1 MSYHRYF
8 QFFRFVV
15 VGALSYGL
23 SVAFLLVLTEVFFI
37 HYLFATIAVFLTVN
51 GVSFWLN
58 KRYTFLLTHGVFQG
72 ELLRYY
78 GVMAMSL
85 FLNLLGMYILVS
97 LMHASVLA
105 ASILVAGILLCF
117 NYFFHKTFTFRLE

>member
-1 MSYHRYF
+1 MSYHRYR
-8 QFFRFVV
+8 QFFRFVI

-23 SVAFLLVLTEVFFI
+23 SVAFLLILTEVFFI
-37 HYLFATIAVFLTVN
+37 HYLLATIIVFLGVN
-51 GVSFWLN
+51 GVSFWFN

-78 GVMAMSL
+78 VVMTTSL
-85 FLNLLGMYILVS
+85 FLNLLGMYILVG
-97 LMHASVLA
+97 LMHASVVA
-105 ASILVAGILLCF
+105 ASIIVAGVLLCF